1 MKVDLTLNQIDTIV
15 YALEGYAQGND
26 DLKLVDD
33 LNEIALFLDQ
43 ISINQREK
51 LLKAQAKQPK
61 AEW

>member
-26 DLKLVDD
+26 DLKLVDE
-33 LNEIALFLDQ
+33 LNEISLTLDR
-43 ISINQREK
+43 ISVNQRK
-51 LLKAQAKQPK
+51 KILKAQAKRPV

>member
-51 LLKAQAKQPK
+51 LLKAQAKQPT

>member
-51 LLKAQAKQPK
+51 LLKAKAKQPK

>member
-1 MKVDLTLNQIDTIV
+1 MKVDLTLDQIETIV
-15 YALEGYAQGND
+15 YALEGYVQGND